1 MRTGGAACWLS
12 TVYGILA
19 IKHTAMPNK
28 YTQLY
33 IQMVFAVQGRQSLI
47 AKQHKEEIHKY
58 ITGIVQK
65 RDHKM
70 LAINSM
76 PDHIHIFIGLNPA
89 QSISDVVRDIKSNS
103 STFIA
108 DKKLVKGKFSW
119 QEGYGAFSYAH
130 SQIDSV
136 VKYVLNQEE
145 HHKKKTFK
153 EEYLDF
159 LKKFEIEYEEKYLF
173 EWIE

>member
-1 MRTGGAACWLS
+1 LRTVGAACRLLP
-12 TVYGILA
+12 VYGILA
-19 IKHTAMPNK
+19 IKHTSMPNK

-47 AKQHKEEIHKY
+47 PKQHKEEIHKY
-58 ITGIVQK
+58 ITGITQK

-89 QSISDVVRDIKSNS
+89 QSISDLVRDIKSNS
-103 STFIA
+103 SAFIA
-108 DKKLVKGKFSW
+108 DKKLAKGKFSW

-136 VKYVLNQEE
+136 VKYILNQEE
-145 HHKKKTFK
+145 HHEKKTFK
-153 EEYLDF
+153 EEYFDF
-159 LKKFEIEYEEKYLF
+159 LKKFEIDYEEKYLF